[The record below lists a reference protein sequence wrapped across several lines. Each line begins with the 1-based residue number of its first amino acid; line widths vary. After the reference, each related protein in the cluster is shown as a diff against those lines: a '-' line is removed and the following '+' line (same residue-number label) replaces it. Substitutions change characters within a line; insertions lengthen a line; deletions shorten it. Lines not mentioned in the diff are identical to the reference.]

1 MLIELSP
8 DLSLL
13 VIMAIFIAE
22 YFVVRKFFLE
32 PLNNVMTARQS
43 EITTAAARYEE
54 ALARF
59 SEATGELEAKV
70 GEAKKQGASI
80 RDGLRAEATTSR
92 SATVARTRDEADA
105 IVSKADAELRAAV
118 VGARAQIET
127 ESESLARLA
136 AERILGRAL

>member
-32 PLNNVMTARQS
+32 PLNNVMTERQG
-43 EITTAAARYEE
+43 EITTAAARHED

-59 SEATGELEAKV
+59 NEATSEMEAKV
-70 GEAKKQGASI
+70 GEAKKQGSAI
-80 RDGLRAEATTSR
+80 RDSLNSEAAASR
-92 SATVARTRDEADA
+92 NATLAKTREEADG
-105 IVSKADAELRAAV
+105 IVGKADAELKAAV
-118 VGARAQIET
+118 ATARQKIET
-127 ESESLARLA
+127 ESDALARLA

>member
-13 VIMAIFIAE
+13 VIMAIFIAQ

-32 PLNNVMTARQS
+32 PLNNVMNARQG
-43 EITTAAARYEE
+43 EITSAAARYED

-59 SEATGELEAKV
+59 NVATATMEAKV
-70 GEAKKQGASI
+70 GDAKKQGSAV
-80 RDGLRAEATTSR
+80 RERLRSEATAAR
-92 SATVARTRDEADA
+92 NATLATTREEAEG
-105 IVSKADAELRAAV
+105 IVGKADAELKAAV
-118 VGARAQIET
+118 AAARQKIET

>member
-22 YFVVRKFFLE
+22 YFVVRRFFLE
-32 PLNNVMTARQS
+32 PLNNVMTERQN
-43 EITTAAARYEE
+43 EITTAAARHEE

-59 SEATGELEAKV
+59 NEATSEMESKL
-70 GEAKKQGASI
+70 GEAKKQGSAI
-80 RDGLRAEATTSR
+80 RDSLRAEATTSR
-92 SATVARTRDEADA
+92 NATLGKTRDEADG
-105 IVSKADAELRAAV
+105 IVSKADAELKAAV
-118 VGARAQIET
+118 ATARQKIET

>member
-1 MLIELSP
+1 MLIDLSP

-13 VIMAIFIAE
+13 VIMAIFIAQ

-32 PLNNVMTARQS
+32 PLNNVMTERQS
-43 EITTAAARYEE
+43 EITTAAARHED

-59 SEATGELEAKV
+59 SEATAEMEEKV
-70 GEAKKQGASI
+70 GEAKKQGSALRES
-80 RDGLRAEATTSR
+80 LRAEATTSR
-92 SATVARTRDEADA
+92 NATIAKTRTEADA
-105 IVSKADAELRAAV
+105 IIDKADAELKAAV
-118 VGARAQIET
+118 AAARQKIET

>member
-13 VIMAIFIAE
+13 VIMAIFIAQ

-32 PLNNVMTARQS
+32 PLNNVMTERQS
-43 EITTAAARYEE
+43 EITTAAARHED

-59 SEATGELEAKV
+59 NEATSEMEAKV
-70 GEAKKQGASI
+70 GEAKKQGGAI
-80 RDGLRAEATTSR
+80 REGLRAEATASR
-92 SATVARTRDEADA
+92 NATLAKTREEAEG
-105 IVSKADAELRAAV
+105 IVSKADAELEASVAA
-118 VGARAQIET
+118 ARQKIEN

>member
-22 YFVVRKFFLE
+22 YFVVRRFFLE

-59 SEATGELEAKV
+59 SEATSELEAKV

-80 RDGLRAEATTSR
+80 REDLRAEATTSR
-92 SATVARTRDEADA
+92 NATVARTRDEADA
-105 IVSKADAELRAAV
+105 IVSKADAELGAAV
-118 VGARAQIET
+118 VAARAQIET